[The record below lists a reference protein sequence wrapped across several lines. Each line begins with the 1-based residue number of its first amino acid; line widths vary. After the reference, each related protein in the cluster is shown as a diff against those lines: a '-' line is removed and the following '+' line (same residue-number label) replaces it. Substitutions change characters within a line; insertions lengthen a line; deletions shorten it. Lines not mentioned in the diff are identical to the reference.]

1 MKRSVSQKNAKKILD
16 ATLKLFVKKGFH
28 GTTISD
34 ISKATRLTEG
44 GIYFHFENKYDFLT
58 KLLAE
63 YERNYL
69 NKMIEEVEAQ
79 SGKATDKMAHFLRL
93 TQNFASKNRELCLC
107 LPNLATE
114 LCSINRR
121 YEKDIKRIYD
131 KHIKFFV
138 DLIEE
143 GKKDGSFRDVDSRIV
158 ALHLI
163 GSNEGNLL
171 MWNMY
176 RKAINSEDF
185 SRSYMRFFLNGICK
199 PKQKV

>member
-1 MKRSVSQKNAKKILD
+1 MKRSVSQETAKRILN

-34 ISKATRLTEG
+34 ISNATKFTEG
-44 GIYFHFENKYDFLT
+44 GIYFHFENKYDFL
-58 KLLAE
+58 KKILEE
-63 YERNYL
+63 YEKNYL
-69 NKMIEEVEAQ
+69 DKMIEEVEAQ
-79 SGKATDKMAHFLRL
+79 RGKAVDKMAHFLRL

-114 LCSINRR
+114 LCSINKR
-121 YEKDIKRIYD
+121 YERDIKRIYD
-131 KHIKFFV
+131 KHMKFFIN
-138 DLIEE
+138 LIEE
-143 GKKDGSFRDVDSRIV
+143 GKKDGSFRDVNSRIV

-176 RKAINSEDF
+176 RKEIDSEDF
-185 SRSYMRFFLNGICK
+185 SKSYMRFFLNGICK
-199 PKQKV
+199 PT

>member
-1 MKRSVSQKNAKKILD
+1 MKRSVSQETAKRILN

-34 ISKATRLTEG
+34 ISNATKFTEG
-44 GIYFHFENKYDFLT
+44 GIYFHFENKYDFL
-58 KLLAE
+58 KKILEE
-63 YERNYL
+63 YEKNYL
-69 NKMIEEVEAQ
+69 DKMIEEVEAQ
-79 SGKATDKMAHFLRL
+79 RGKAVDKMAYFLRL

-114 LCSINRR
+114 LCSINKR
-121 YEKDIKRIYD
+121 YERDIKRIYD
-131 KHIKFFV
+131 KHVKFFIN
-138 DLIEE
+138 LIEE
-143 GKKDGSFRDVDSRIV
+143 GKKDGSFRDVNSRIV

-176 RKAINSEDF
+176 RKEIDSEDF
-185 SRSYMRFFLNGICK
+185 SKSYMRFFLNGICK
-199 PKQKV
+199 PT